1 MAVAMGIHEA
11 AREGNVSVIS
21 SLLDTG
27 DAALGSK
34 LDEDGRTPLHWAA
47 AGGHIEAM
55 RTLLQLGADRVDIE
69 HRDESGWTA
78 LMSAT
83 SAGHVEAV
91 AILLQAAPNSKTLAD
106 QRNNQGQQALHF
118 HKGREEMARILLPV
132 TTDVNA
138 QDKYGAT
145 ALHRCCRGDCTVGS
159 ATAEALITAG
169 AVATAADCNG
179 NTALHLACE
188 LRAADL
194 ASALLRSV
202 VAGTAAD
209 SDAEAAGKS
218 AMTTNNGEGKSPLD
232 FCTEEQSAA
241 LHQQL
246 QLSLQLQRRQQ

>member
-1 MAVAMGIHEA
+1 MGIHEA
-11 AREGNVSVIS
+11 ARVGNVGMIS
-21 SLLDTG
+21 TLVEADERVR
-27 DAALGSK
+27 SK
-34 LDEDGRTPLHWAA
+34 VDEDGRTPLHWAA

-55 RTLLQLGADRVDIE
+55 RILLQLGADRTDIE
-69 HRDESGWTA
+69 NKDESGWTA

-91 AILLQAAPNSKTLAD
+91 AMLLEYAPDAKILAD

-118 HKGREEMARILLPV
+118 HKGREELVRTLLPV

-138 QDKYGAT
+138 RDKYGAT

-169 AVATAADCNG
+169 AVATATDCNG

-188 LRAADL
+188 LHAADL
-194 ASALLRSV
+194 ATALLRSV
-202 VAGTAAD
+202 VTGVAAD
-209 SDAEAAGKS
+209 GDAEAAAKA
-218 AMTTNNGEGKSPLD
+218 AMTANNAEGKSPLD
-232 FCTEEQSAA
+232 FCTEEQSIA

-246 QLSLQLQRRQQ
+246 QLSLQSRR